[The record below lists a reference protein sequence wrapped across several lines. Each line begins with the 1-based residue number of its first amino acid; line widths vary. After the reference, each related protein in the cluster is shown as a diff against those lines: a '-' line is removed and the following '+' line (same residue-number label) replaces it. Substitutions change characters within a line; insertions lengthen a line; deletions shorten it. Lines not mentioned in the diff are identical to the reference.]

1 MLRSHSRFWWLMAVL
16 IPAAGVALTVPPAS
30 SGADE
35 ESRERQIS
43 ELQKQ
48 IRDLSKK
55 LDELK
60 AAPSVAPKTVSE
72 GSIPSDWI
80 KALTWRSI
88 GPANMGG
95 RITAISAFETDP
107 STYWVA
113 TASGGLV
120 KTINN
125 GISFDHQFDHEA
137 TVSVGDVCVAPSDK
151 DIVWV
156 GTGEGNPRNSVSYG
170 DGVYK
175 STNGGKT
182 WKNMGLKKSYQ
193 TGRIVIHPKNP
204 NIVYVG
210 ALGRCYGPNDER
222 GLFKTTNGGQT
233 WEKILYT
240 DDKTG
245 VVDVRMSPV
254 DPETLLVAMFDR
266 QRDEFDDFL
275 GEPPPPEG
283 IERYDP
289 IRKYGKS
296 AGIYKTT
303 DGGKNFHKLTK
314 GLPTVAMGRAGL
326 DYYRKDPKVVFAIID
341 TEKVG
346 TGIPPLPFNFGA
358 TGIDATGGAKVTKV
372 GAESPAENAGLK
384 ANDVI
389 LAVDGK
395 PFTNYSGLLDLL
407 RPHKVGDKV
416 KLAYEAPAAR
426 RKCK

>member
-95 RITAISAFETDP
+95 RITAISVFETDT

-245 VVDVRMSPV
+245 VVDVRMSPD

-303 DGGKNFHKLTK
+303 DGGKTFHKLTK
-314 GLPTVAMGRAGL
+314 GLPTVAMGRIGL
-326 DYYRKDPKVVFAIID
+326 
-341 TEKVG
+341 
-346 TGIPPLPFNFGA
+346 
-358 TGIDATGGAKVTKV
+358 
-372 GAESPAENAGLK
+372 
-384 ANDVI
+384 
-389 LAVDGK
+389 
-395 PFTNYSGLLDLL
+395 
-407 RPHKVGDKV
+407 
-416 KLAYEAPAAR
+416 
-426 RKCK
+426 